1 MKVDADGACAG
12 SVEVMLGAVMHLPQL
27 KHLTCQG
34 NLDGSE
40 VGDKL
45 VKLSEHVSGL
55 QTLQLIHIM
64 GPWRPRKA
72 CGDDWVGFL
81 GGFVNLTHLS
91 LTLHLKDVDAIVK
104 SVSSMPLLKVL
115 DLTYN
120 KFTVFSCNRLLKML
134 STREGTGEFGPIHK
148 IDLQNSVSSRHK
160 SRRSGTYMLFR
171 KSWPGLYRHQ
181 LMVLE
186 KHTCEGARR
195 TREKH

>member
-12 SVEVMLGAVMHLPQL
+12 GAEVMLGAVMHLPQL
-27 KHLTCQG
+27 KHLTCEG

-45 VKLSEHVSGL
+45 VKLSEHASGL
-55 QTLQLIHIM
+55 QTLQLIDIM
-64 GPWRPRKA
+64 ATFRSSKA
-72 CGDDWVGFL
+72 CGYDWVGFL
-81 GGFVNLTHLS
+81 GGFANLTHLS

-148 IDLQNSVSSRHK
+148 IDLQNSVLSRRK
-160 SRRSGTYMLFR
+160 SRRRGADMLFR
-171 KSWPGLYRHQ
+171 KSWPGLYRRQ
-181 LMVLE
+181 LMVFE
-186 KHTCEGARR
+186 KDACEGA
-195 TREKH
+195 